1 MVLSFLLTFLTSGV
15 LSATAG
21 SFLYFYIIFIA
32 LIVLNIEILSIFKG
46 ISPFGIILLNII
58 FFTAALI
65 LWIKKGRPHI
75 LVHLY
80 KEKAKSFLKRILNS
94 FKLDKGLIVLGIG
107 VLFLIIVSFIM
118 CAILPVNE
126 PDALEY
132 HAYRA
137 LIWAQKGFIHHFDTT
152 DIRSHVMPINSE
164 LIYTWIFSLTKKDFG
179 LGFLEFSSYFA
190 GIAAFW
196 AFFNRFKIS
205 FRKRLWAIFIFSSFA
220 GVIAQISSTQTDLF
234 TGVLLFYSVIFFLD
248 FIDKK
253 DNIKGFFSSF
263 AFALALGV
271 KSTAFMAGL
280 ILIILFLV
288 YSIWKKSIK
297 DFIKFI
303 ILLFLNFIIFSSYN
317 YILNLIS
324 YHNPFGSKMSVNMH
338 GFYGGI
344 KAFIA
349 NFITY
354 NLQLFDFSGFMWGI
368 YLSPLMIKIQNVLF
382 NLFQIEPGTGVLLKM
397 EGLNSSLI
405 ESETGY
411 GLVGIL
417 TFLPCTIVSA
427 FLFIKNLLKNKRSKL
442 VLYILGIAFYL
453 NLIVLSFAVGYMIY
467 SIRFI
472 LTFYTISMPVLVLC
486 YFKKNNF
493 YKTIVIIFAL
503 YYLFL
508 ASTHLAVRPFQKII
522 ISYKSEPSYK
532 TLIDKTRCMQYEYY
546 KREKRGCEVADG
558 FLKYIEKYKTVGFF
572 SDENTM
578 QEITNLAANKR
589 HIKIDELLLTRINDY
604 ELEKYDYIV
613 TPRELQT
620 LNVFNKKDE
629 QRYLN
634 DTLPKNCYLI
644 KDDYNSTIIEVL
656 TKTKEENL
664 KEASS
669 AICLTPYEYITNKG
683 FISVNE
689 SNVSWNVYG
698 RNDTRYS
705 NIIIW
710 KNVKQNY

>member
-107 VLFLIIVSFIM
+107 VLFLIAVSFIM

-137 LIWAQKGFIHHFDTT
+137 LVWAQKGFIHHFDTT

-179 LGFLEFSSYFA
+179 LGFIEFFSYFA

-196 AFFNRFKIS
+196 TFFEKFKFS
-205 FRKRLWAIFIFSSFA
+205 YRKRLWAIFIFSSFA

-234 TGVLLFYSVIFFLD
+234 TGVLLFYSIIFFLD
-248 FIDKK
+248 FVDKK
-253 DNIKGFFSSF
+253 DNIKGYFSSLSF
-263 AFALALGV
+263 AIALGV

-280 ILIILFLV
+280 ALIFLFLV
-288 YSIWKKSIK
+288 YSVWKKSFR

-303 ILLFLNFIIFSSYN
+303 VLLFINFVIFSSYN
-317 YILNLIS
+317 YILNIIS

-338 GFYGGI
+338 GFYGGF

-368 YLSPLMIKIQNVLF
+368 YLSPLMFKIQNVLF
-382 NLFQIEPGTGVLLKM
+382 NLFHIEAGTGVLLKI
-397 EGLNSSLI
+397 EGLNSSLV

-411 GLVGIL
+411 GVTGIL
-417 TFLPCTIVSA
+417 TFLPCAIWSA
-427 FLFIKNLLKNKRSKL
+427 LLFIKNPKNKRA
-442 VLYILGIAFYL
+442 VLYALGIGFYL
-453 NLIVLSFAVGYMIY
+453 NLIILSFAVGYMIY
-467 SIRFI
+467 SIRFV
-472 LTFYTISMPVLVLC
+472 LTFYTICMPVLALC

-493 YKTIVIIFAL
+493 YKTVVIIFAL

-508 ASTHLAVRPFQKII
+508 ASTHLAIRPFWRIVS
-522 ISYKSEPSYK
+522 SYKNESSYK
-532 TLIDKTRCMQYEYY
+532 TFIEKTRCMQYGYY
-546 KREKRGCEVADG
+546 KCERRGCEIADG
-558 FLKYIEKYKTVGFF
+558 FLKHIEEYKTVGFF

-578 QEITNLAANKR
+578 QEIVNIAANKK
-589 HIKIDELLLTRINDY
+589 HVKFDELLFTRIDDY
-604 ELEKYDYIV
+604 ELEKYDYIA

-629 QRYLN
+629 QKYLD
-634 DTLPKNCYLI
+634 DTLLKGCYLVNNN
-644 KDDYNSTIIEVL
+644 YNAEFTEVL

-664 KEASS
+664 EKANG
-669 AICLTPYEYITNKG
+669 AICKTPYEYIAGKG
-683 FISVNE
+683 FVPVNQSNISWE
-689 SNVSWNVYG
+689 VYG
-698 RNDTRYS
+698 RDDTRYS

-710 KNVKQNY
+710 KNIKQNY